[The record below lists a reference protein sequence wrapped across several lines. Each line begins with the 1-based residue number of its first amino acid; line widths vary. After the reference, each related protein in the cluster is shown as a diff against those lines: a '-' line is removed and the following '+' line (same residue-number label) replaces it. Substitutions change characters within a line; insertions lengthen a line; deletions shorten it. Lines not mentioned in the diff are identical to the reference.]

1 MNTLN
6 KYSLIGSL
14 LATTVLSG
22 FLATTVLFS
31 SAAHAAEG
39 VATDDNGTTA
49 AGSTDNNINEDDEI
63 TIGFNQ
69 PQSLS
74 VSQPNNEVN
83 RASGGT
89 ISRTWQIVSNNA
101 VGVQFTGKS
110 PDADGVVADTSAP
123 TFYKAEVDADG
134 TKITSTGDLFKYD
147 HLVTTY
153 GVEIDGQGSVAG
165 SSGAWNG
172 GTTPAGEPQHLVTSR
187 DTTNS
192 PGKHFES
199 IMPDDNGRFTMTLS
213 AKGVGDVATTQSGD
227 YQVTIVASFIAEEKA
242 NGTITASS
250 ANFLT
255 ATQSY
260 NSIASVASTNGD
272 NSNWNLASDLAI
284 SSNVLTGGTV
294 DTGVEQS
301 AHVLSDDGT
310 NTKAANAT
318 KY

>member
-31 SAAHAAEG
+31 SAAHAAVG
-39 VATDDNGTTA
+39 VSSDVADGTAET
-49 AGSTDNNINEDDEI
+49 NINEDDEI

-110 PDADGVVADTSAP
+110 PDADGVVATTSAP

-134 TKITSTGDLFKYD
+134 AKITSTGDLFKYD

-165 SSGAWNG
+165 VSTAWNG

-199 IMPDDNGRFTMTLS
+199 IMPDDDGRFTMTLS

-260 NSIASVASTNGD
+260 NSIASVASTGGD

-294 DTGVEQS
+294 ATGVEQS
-301 AHVLSDDGT
+301 AHVLSDAAT